1 MSPSPSRILGHRG
14 FTLIELLVVIAII
27 AVLIALLLPAVQ
39 AAREAAR
46 RAQCT
51 NNLKQIGLAAQN
63 YLSAYTT
70 FPIGCPI
77 QWDPYYQ
84 VYFESQSVF
93 VSMLGQLDQQPLYN
107 LVNFSINMQDAP
119 TRRPTWS
126 GSRPSGARVTRRSV
140 GSWTPALGTGLT
152 DWYARFGSY
161 GGCSGTFWPEIESY
175 WSGATANDPAITARA
190 NALVGVFIFN
200 QALPIS
206 AITDG
211 TSNTIMFSE
220 RANGK
225 FTAAANQNC
234 YCWWG
239 DSVSTDTIFTTLY
252 PLNPFNKVPL
262 VSGEYTFSWDSAASS
277 FHPGR
282 GQLRVRRRL
291 SPLRQGL
298 DPDLAVQPL
307 DRLPQWRVRSERV
320 PDPRP
325 GDAIRRLPA
334 ALEPQRRRGDQFRFV
349 LSALPWTK
357 APGFL
362 RQDEPDP
369 RMARTE
375 ARRGAVRSWG

>member
-1 MSPSPSRILGHRG
+1 MTPSPSRILGHRG

-39 AAREAAR
+39 SAREAAR

-107 LVNFSINMQDAP
+107 LVNFSINMQGAANQTAYRVGVSTLWCPSDP
-119 TRRPTWS
+119 TIDRIVDT
-126 GSRPSGARVTRRSV
+126 GA
-140 GSWTPALGTGLT
+140 WAGLT

-190 NALVGVFIFN
+190 NALVGVFVFN

-277 FHPGR
+277 FHPG
-282 GQLRVRRRL
+282 GANFGFADGSV
-291 SPLRQGL
+291 
-298 DPDLAVQPL
+298 
-307 DRLPQWRVRSERV
+307 
-320 PDPRP
+320 
-325 GDAIRRLPA
+325 
-334 ALEPQRRRGDQFRFV
+334 RFV
-349 LSALPWTK
+349 KDSIQTWPFNPSTGYPNGASDQNGFLIL
-357 APGFL
+357 APGTKYGVYQQL
-362 RQDEPDP
+362 SSRNGGKVISSD
-369 RMARTE
+369 
-375 ARRGAVRSWG
+375 SY